1 MVCHHCGKELP
12 ESSRFC
18 PHCGASQEKQ
28 EKKSV
33 SGRDIVK
40 GALIVLV
47 ALLAIVR
54 LMELIPSGTDREE
67 QAATPV
73 SVATNPVSLR
83 EEPTPAPTLPPATQA
98 PTETTIPLPEDGW
111 YRENGQWYYYL
122 DGQPLVDMQFIDG
135 DYYYFHE
142 DGVLAV
148 NSHVDGDHYALQTDA
163 DGIIQRV
170 IYNEL
175 WGTWAEKS
183 YSYGNGG
190 HSSILNLNFPVKEC
204 TSMTLHLE
212 ATGNHGAKMNGTWKF
227 YVRSGGKWKMVQKLD
242 FKQPS
247 GDFEIQFDTPMSFD
261 AITAHPTKEGNA
273 SYSCNY
279 HLAEVDCPF
288 YTLLEIL
295 E

>member
-12 ESSRFC
+12 EDSRFC
-18 PHCGASQEKQ
+18 PYCGASQAQ
-28 EKKSV
+28 QDKKRP
-33 SGRDIVK
+33 SGRSIVK
-40 GALIVLV
+40 GVLIVLV

-54 LMELIPSGTDREE
+54 LMELIPDKEE
-67 QAATPV
+67 TPV
-73 SVATNPVSLR
+73 SLSTTPVALATIPAPVR

-122 DGQPLVDMQFIDG
+122 DGQPLVDIQSIDG
-135 DYYYFHE
+135 DYYYFYE
-142 DGVLAV
+142 DGALAV
-148 NSHVDGDHYALQTDA
+148 NSRIETDYFALQTDSE
-163 DGIIQRV
+163 GVIQRV
-170 IYNEL
+170 IYNEI
-175 WGTWAEKS
+175 WGEWAEKS

-190 HSSILNLNFPVKEC
+190 HSSILNLSFPVKEC

-212 ATGNHGAKMNGTWKF
+212 ASGNRGAKMNGTWKF

-242 FKQPS
+242 FKEPS

-279 HLAEVDCPF
+279 HLADVDCPF
-288 YTLLEIL
+288 YTLLE
-295 E
+295 